1 MKKTETQQVLDALKL
16 LDPELSFSDWENG
29 DGEDIGHQLCA
40 AAALLQADLARV
52 VKPVGRVA
60 GDDVRRLIVWSPAVA
75 AFDYPVGTLVYATPQ
90 EAVAPELDLLR
101 KELDDAN
108 AESASRLRVVR
119 SMDRVINNH
128 CLAMSAALIELYVG
142 EGTVPAMAWIENT
155 LAGPGLLPNYEEAQ
169 KLGGA
174 QAWFDQK
181 SKEYEDAFAA
191 TEPTP

>member
-90 EAVAPELDLLR
+90 EAVAPDLLEALKYAR
-101 KELDDAN
+101 RMVN
-108 AESASRLRVVR
+108 ASECDIAFIDS
-119 SMDRVINNH
+119 VI
-128 CLAMSAALIELYVG
+128 A
-142 EGTVPAMAWIENT
+142 
-155 LAGPGLLPNYEEAQ
+155 
-169 KLGGA
+169 K
-174 QAWFDQK
+174 
-181 SKEYEDAFAA
+181 A
-191 TEPTP
+191 TP